1 MHGYPLFEKRDN
13 IYLDVEERVEVWDDD
28 VFVLHLAPHV
38 LDGVDGRFVVRLWT
52 AAERQLLLPEAARLK
67 EFVKHQPGQR
77 HRLHF

>member
-1 MHGYPLFEKRDN
+1 MDILSLKKSDN
-13 IYLDVEERVEVWDDD
+13 IYLDVEERVEIGDDN

-52 AAERQLLLPEAARLK
+52 AAERQLLLPEAASLK
-67 EFVKHQPGQR
+67 QSVEHQPGQR